1 VAASETGNYHK
12 RLHCQC
18 QADTFLPVRKG
29 ADDSPRLH
37 AFAAVTGA
45 PGDVRRQFLVVC
57 LQTTLFQGAIFLIR
71 PTASY
76 RALELG
82 VPVGWLGALAAAFAI
97 VPLVLALPAGD
108 AVDRWGERAVLLAGA
123 VLVCTGAGMFLFV
136 AHSFAMVLLA
146 TALLGA
152 GHLLSVVGQQALVAN
167 ITPGRNLD
175 SAYGYYTFAGALG
188 QAIGPGLLG
197 LFDGGHSMPATQGA
211 FLAGLALALALLAGT
226 FFTRAS
232 ARSTEPP
239 RLLAERRLPALLRT
253 PHLLRAL
260 TVSGIVLASMEITI
274 VYLPALG
281 TEQNISVSLVS
292 GLLTVRALASMVS
305 RFMLGRLSRLFGRRL
320 LLTSAIVI
328 TGVATAVLATPVLTV
343 ALLVAAA
350 ALGFGFGMCQ
360 PLTLS
365 WLAEIS
371 PAGSRGR
378 VMSVRLA
385 GNRLAQVLI
394 PSCVGLLAAG
404 LGAAGVLWLT
414 AAMTVGAGVLARSV
428 PLDAAG
434 DTESEVDG

>member
-1 VAASETGNYHK
+1 MTAAH
-12 RLHCQC
+12 
-18 QADTFLPVRKG
+18 
-29 ADDSPRLH
+29 
-37 AFAAVTGA
+37 
-45 PGDVRRQFLVVC
+45 GDVRRQFLVLC
-57 LQTTLFQGAIFLIR
+57 LQTILFQAAIFLIR

-108 AVDRWGERAVLLAGA
+108 AVDRWGERTVLLAGA
-123 VLVCTGAGMFLFV
+123 ALVCTAAGVFLFV

-188 QAIGPGLLG
+188 QAVGPGLLG
-197 LFDGGHSMPATQGA
+197 LFDGGSSIPATQSA
-211 FLAGLALALALLAGT
+211 FLAGVALALALLAGT
-226 FFTRAS
+226 FFMRGS
-232 ARSTEPP
+232 ARST
-239 RLLAERRLPALLRT
+239 RSGLQRAERRLSTLLRT

-260 TVSGIVLASMEITI
+260 TVSGIVLASMEITL

-281 TEQNISVSLVS
+281 TEQEISVSLVS
-292 GLLTVRALASMVS
+292 GLLTVRALASMAS
-305 RFMLGRLSRLFGRRL
+305 RFMLGRLSRLFGRRI
-320 LLTSAIVI
+320 LLTSAIVV
-328 TGVATAVLATPVLTV
+328 TGVATAVLATPVPSL

-365 WLAEIS
+365 WLAEIA

-378 VMSVRLA
+378 VMSIRLT
-385 GNRLAQVLI
+385 GNRLAQVLV
-394 PSCVGLLAAG
+394 PSSVGLLAAG
-404 LGAAGVLWLT
+404 LGAGGVLWLT
-414 AAMTVGAGVLARSV
+414 AAMTVGAGTLARSV
-428 PLDAAG
+428 PLDGEPG
-434 DTESEVDG
+434 DSRPDG